1 MENEGSMNRA
11 ATLRQV
17 RSGRDQLRKSIPVL
31 LLAAAMAVALAAAP
45 VSAQEA
51 EPEEPADGEGAE
63 TATFD
68 EAIVVVG
75 SRGEGRSVAESM
87 VPVDVLTGEDFLAQ
101 GDTDV
106 ANLVRNLAPSY
117 NVSMQPIS
125 DASSIVRPAYLRNL
139 APDHT
144 LVLVNGRRR
153 HRAAVIHWHGDA
165 VSIGAQGPD
174 LSVIPAIALRQVEVL
189 RDGASAQY
197 GSDAIAGVMNF
208 MLKDASSGGSVEIR
222 NGSYGEGD
230 GDLFTAAANF
240 GLPLGENGFFNVSM
254 EYGSTDPTDR
264 SIQRRDAANLIAA
277 GNTHVRQP
285 KAQIWGSPEVADDT
299 KLFLNFGHLFP
310 SSGRQF
316 YGHANYASKTVN
328 GGFFFR
334 NPNTRGGVFSNDGGS
349 TLLVGDLLDAQ
360 DGVLDGSAGCPTVA
374 VTNHVPDPVA
384 LGRVFDDPNCFSYQ
398 ELFPGGFTP
407 NFGGDSEDMSIVAGL
422 RGATSGGVGWDLSV
436 STGENAVDHFI
447 SNTVNA
453 SLGPDSPN
461 SFSLGTYTQSET
473 NLNFDLTY
481 AVSERVDVAG
491 GVEWRDEEFEIG
503 RGQLESYQ
511 IGPLAGQGFSSGSNG
526 FPGFS
531 DIAAGAWGRSN
542 YAAYGDMEV
551 KGLNG
556 RWTMGAA
563 LRFEDFE
570 DFGTTV
576 NGKIAGRYQ
585 VTDRMAL
592 RSSLSSGFRAPTP
605 GQQNAFNVQTQFD
618 TSIQDLVNN
627 GTIPSTSAVAAL
639 RGGEPLEPEDVAQ
652 LRGWHGVRERTVR
665 DDVRPLPHR
674 RGGSDRSHPELPVDA
689 GGGDH
694 PGCRGGDERREPAE
708 LPVLRQRLRHRVDG
722 RRPGAHRDA
731 GVDGRPHQLRGA
743 GESDPDGHR
752 PRESGHVQ
760 LAPDPG
766 SRGGAAGEQ
775 VQHHREA
782 SFAERPRPLSGPP
795 ELLRSLVRP
804 RQQRELSRRE
814 HARPGGRL
822 QAARRSALGVRRH
835 ERARHVPRGEHLR
848 PERRRTVQRTDAV
861 GIQRR
866 VLVLA
871 ADLQLRRF
879 LLAAGSPVAPGSKAV
894 AVRLFPPRPVAGL
907 RQVPGPSARQ
917 KATRR
922 VPARGRRVRWGPESR
937 PGCYR
942 PGKGW
947 AVPGT
952 AEQVKDSRVC
962 D

>member
-1 MENEGSMNRA
+1 MEIEGSMNQA
-11 ATLRQV
+11 VTIRQV
-17 RSGRDQLRKSIPVL
+17 RSGPDQPWKSIPGL
-31 LLAAAMAVALAAAP
+31 LLAAAAAVALAAAP

-51 EPEEPADGEGAE
+51 QAEEPADGEGAE
-63 TATFD
+63 TATFN

-87 VPVDVLTGEDFLAQ
+87 VPVDVLTGEDFLSQ

-174 LSVIPAIALRQVEVL
+174 LAVIPAIALRQVEVL

-208 MLKDASSGGSVEIR
+208 LLKDASSGGSVEIR
-222 NGSYGEGD
+222 SGSYGEGD

-349 TLLVGDLLDAQ
+349 TLLIGDLLDAQ
-360 DGVLDGSAGCPTVA
+360 DGVLDGSAGCPTVT
-374 VTNHVPDPVA
+374 VTDHVPDPVA
-384 LGRVFDDPNCFSYQ
+384 LGLVFDDPNCFSYQ

-422 RGATSGGVGWDLSV
+422 RGATSGGLGWDLSV

-481 AVSERVDVAG
+481 AVSDRVDVAG

-542 YAAYGDMEV
+542 YAAYGDLEV
-551 KGLNG
+551 SGLNG

-576 NGKIAGRYQ
+576 NSKIAGRYQ

-639 RGGEPLEPEDVAQ
+639 RGGEPLEPETSLNFAVGMVFENGPFAMTFDLFRIDVADRIAVTQNFQ
-652 LRGWHGVRERTVR
+652 LTPEEVTTLVAEGVTSAANLRNFRFFANDFDTESTGADLVLTVTPESMGGRT
-665 DDVRPLPHR
+665 
-674 RGGSDRSHPELPVDA
+674 
-689 GGGDH
+689 
-694 PGCRGGDERREPAE
+694 
-708 LPVLRQRLRHRVDG
+708 
-722 RRPGAHRDA
+722 
-731 GVDGRPHQLRGA
+731 
-743 GESDPDGHR
+743 
-752 PRESGHVQ
+752 
-760 LAPDPG
+760 
-766 SRGGAAGEQ
+766 
-775 VQHHREA
+775 
-782 SFAERPRPLSGPP
+782 SFAALAN
-795 ELLRSLVRP
+795 LT
-804 RQQRELSRRE
+804 
-814 HARPGGRL
+814 HTDIARANPVTFN
-822 QAARRSALGVRRH
+822 ARRIRDLEEAL
-835 ERARHVPRGEHLR
+835 
-848 PERRRTVQRTDAV
+848 
-861 GIQRR
+861 
-866 VLVLA
+866 
-871 ADLQLRRF
+871 
-879 LLAAGSPVAPGSKAV
+879 
-894 AVRLFPPRPVAGL
+894 
-907 RQVPGPSARQ
+907 
-917 KATRR
+917 
-922 VPARGRRVRWGPESR
+922 PESR
-937 PGCYR
+937 YSITAKHRSLSDRVRYLARLNYFDRWFDRDNNESYPGENTLDLEVGFR
-942 PGKGW
+942 LRDGLRWVFG
-947 AVPGT
+947 GT
-952 AEQVKDSRVC
+952 NVLDTYPEENTFALNVGELYSERTPWGFNGAFWYSRLTYSFGGSF
-962 D
+962 

>member
-31 LLAAAMAVALAAAP
+31 LLAAAVAVALAAAP

-639 RGGEPLEPEDVAQ
+639 RGGEPLEPETSLNFAVGTVFENGPFAMTFDLFRIDVADRIAVTQNFQ
-652 LRGWHGVRERTVR
+652 LTPEEVTTLVAEGVTSAANLRNFRFFANDFDTESTGADLVLTVTPESMGGRT
-665 DDVRPLPHR
+665 
-674 RGGSDRSHPELPVDA
+674 
-689 GGGDH
+689 
-694 PGCRGGDERREPAE
+694 
-708 LPVLRQRLRHRVDG
+708 
-722 RRPGAHRDA
+722 
-731 GVDGRPHQLRGA
+731 
-743 GESDPDGHR
+743 
-752 PRESGHVQ
+752 
-760 LAPDPG
+760 
-766 SRGGAAGEQ
+766 
-775 VQHHREA
+775 
-782 SFAERPRPLSGPP
+782 SFAALAN
-795 ELLRSLVRP
+795 LTQTDIVRANP
-804 RQQRELSRRE
+804 VTFNSRRIRDLE
-814 HARPGGRL
+814 E
-822 QAARRSALGVRRH
+822 AL
-835 ERARHVPRGEHLR
+835 
-848 PERRRTVQRTDAV
+848 
-861 GIQRR
+861 
-866 VLVLA
+866 
-871 ADLQLRRF
+871 
-879 LLAAGSPVAPGSKAV
+879 
-894 AVRLFPPRPVAGL
+894 
-907 RQVPGPSARQ
+907 
-917 KATRR
+917 
-922 VPARGRRVRWGPESR
+922 PESR
-937 PGCYR
+937 YSITAKHRSLSDRVRYLARLNYFDRWFDRDNNESYPGENTLDLEVGFR
-942 PGKGW
+942 LRDGLRWVFG
-947 AVPGT
+947 GT
-952 AEQVKDSRVC
+952 NVLDTYPEENTFALNVGELYSERTPWGFNGAFWYSRLTYSFGGSF
-962 D
+962 